1 MTSFNVLQNNLE
13 ELSLFKMKEIL
24 PNVIE
29 KSVKSNTALQDS
41 LIELTGAEIAFRDER
56 ARKINITVSHFPYIK
71 TVKDFDF
78 SYQPTINRE
87 QIMDFLSLRFIEQK
101 SNIIFVGSSGVGK
114 THLAMAFGRECCLK
128 GFKTY
133 FLKASELNL
142 KFTDARK
149 NGREATVINGLVKP
163 SCLIIDEVG
172 RCVFDKA
179 NTRLFFDMIDRRY
192 NKDGPC
198 TMIFTSNKS
207 PAQWREF
214 FSEDDTLLCSLDR
227 IFDDATVFMMK
238 GDSYRGKKLE
248 TLGIEAGI
256 AKHTEYKNT

>member
-1 MTSFNVLQNNLE
+1 M
-13 ELSLFKMKEIL
+13 ML
-24 PNVIE
+24 PGVR
-29 KSVKSNTALQDS
+29 
-41 LIELTGAEIAFRDER
+41 TGAVKQAVISMKLSKLPMVEPKTFER
-56 ARKINITVSHFPYIK
+56 FDFTRLHGKHVEALKSLSQLAPLYARKN
-71 TVKDFDF
+71 
-78 SYQPTINRE
+78 
-87 QIMDFLSLRFIEQK
+87 LAFIGPQG
-101 SNIIFVGSSGVGK
+101 IGK
-114 THLAMAFGRECCLK
+114 THLAMAFGRECCLN
-128 GFKTY
+128 GYKTY
-133 FLKASELNL
+133 FLKASELNQ
-142 KFTDARK
+142 KFTDARR
-149 NGREATVINGLVKP
+149 NGREAAVINGLVKP

-238 GDSYRGKKLE
+238 GDSYRGKNLE
-248 TLGIEAGI
+248 TLGIEAGT
-256 AKHTEYKNT
+256 ASHTEYKNT